1 MSLSIALAPEGTGLF
16 LSSSLLSCTLSV
28 NQASASYR
36 KVKAPSHH
44 VLPPF
49 SSDDILG
56 LLTALALAA
65 KSARSV
71 VEDRLSLALYAPTS
85 FVFQW
90 DPHQAYWC
98 PLLAV

>member
-1 MSLSIALAPEGTGLF
+1 MHTEREPGKRQLPHW
-16 LSSSLLSCTLSV
+16 
-28 NQASASYR
+28 
-36 KVKAPSHH
+36 KVKAPSHR

-65 KSARSV
+65 KSASSV
-71 VEDRLSLALYAPTS
+71 VEDRLSLALAAPTS

-90 DPHQAYWC
+90 DPHQA
-98 PLLAV
+98 